1 MRTATYPTHRAP
13 TRSGT
18 SLLEQV
24 LLTLLSG
31 LVFFFL
37 GLVAF
42 VIGFQLVYAGRI
54 FPGISV
60 AGIDVGGLTQTA
72 AATKILQQIT
82 YPQNGKILLQE
93 KEAHLVTP
101 AQMGLFL
108 DPDTS
113 AHAAYQVGRRG
124 GPANGLS
131 EQFAAWFSGYDV
143 PPALIFDQRMA
154 YSYLTDLAK
163 QIDQPTIEASI
174 ALKGTDVVVQN
185 GVTGRQLDVAGTLT
199 LLSIQ
204 IQSLRDG
211 VVPVVVRE
219 SSPVI
224 VDVSKQAALARS
236 ILSTS
241 FKLTLPSGQP
251 DQAGPWTFDTPT
263 LAAMLAFER
272 VDNNGVPDYQ
282 VTLKSNI
289 LSTYLK
295 NLAPD
300 LEMTP
305 QNARFTFNDQTGQ
318 IEVIQKSV
326 TGRTLD
332 VEATIKAVQQALM
345 QGKHKVALVF
355 NFQNPAVT
363 DKASGKDLGIT
374 ELVSSNTSYFY
385 GSSAERVQNITTAA
399 SRFHGLLVAP
409 GEVFSMGQAL
419 GDINLDNGYAEAM
432 IIVGDQTIKGV
443 GGGVCQVSTTLFRT
457 AFFGGFPIV
466 ERYAHAYRV
475 GYYEKEAGDVE
486 NPNLAG
492 LDATVFF
499 PLVDFKFTND
509 TPYWILMETYVNPAA
524 SSITWKFYSTSDGR
538 KVKWDTTGPQNIVP
552 HPDPLYKEN
561 PDLASGVI
569 NQTDWAADGSDI
581 TVTRTV
587 TRAGTVID
595 QDTISTHYL
604 PWQAKYEYGP
614 GTDIPTPNP

>member
-1 MRTATYPTHRAP
+1 MRTATYPTHRVP
-13 TRSGT
+13 TRSAV
-18 SLLEQV
+18 SLLEQA
-24 LLTLLSG
+24 LLALLSG

-37 GLVAF
+37 GLAGF
-42 VIGFQLVYAGRI
+42 VVGFQVIYAGRI

-60 AGIDVGGLTQTA
+60 AGVSVGGLTQSA
-72 AATKILQQIT
+72 AAVKILQAIT
-82 YPQNGKILLQE
+82 YPQSGKILLQE
-93 KEAHLVTP
+93 KQTYLVTP
-101 AQMGLFL
+101 AQLGLFL

-113 AHAAYQVGRRG
+113 ARNAYQVGRSG
-124 GPANGLS
+124 GPASWLS
-131 EQFAAWFSGYDV
+131 DQFEAWFSGYDV

-154 YSYLTDLAK
+154 YSYLTGLAK
-163 QIDQPTIEASI
+163 QIDQPTVEASI
-174 ALKGTDVVVQN
+174 ALKGTDVVVQS
-185 GVTGRQLDVAGTLT
+185 GVTGRKLDVAATLT
-199 LLSIQ
+199 LLSVQ

-211 VVPVVVRE
+211 VVPLIVRE
-219 SSPVI
+219 SPPVI
-224 VDVSKQAALARS
+224 VDVSKQADLARS

-272 VDNNGVPDYQ
+272 VDNNGTPDYQ

-289 LSTYLK
+289 LRTYLK

-300 LEMTP
+300 LALAP
-305 QNARFTFNDQTGQ
+305 KDARFTFNDQSGQ
-318 IEVIQKSV
+318 IEVIQKSI
-326 TGRTLD
+326 TGRSLD
-332 VEATIKAVQQALM
+332 VEATIKAVQQAIM

-355 NFQNPAVT
+355 NFTDPSVT

-374 ELVSSNTSYFY
+374 ELVASDTSYFY
-385 GSSAERVQNITTAA
+385 GSSAERVQNIKTAA
-399 SRFHGLLVAP
+399 SRFMGLLVAP

-432 IIVGDQTIKGV
+432 IIVGDQTVKGV

-457 AFFGGFPIV
+457 AFFGGYPIV
-466 ERYAHAYRV
+466 ERHSHAYRV
-475 GYYEKEAGDVE
+475 GYYEKEAGNVE
-486 NPNLAG
+486 NPDLAG
-492 LDATVFF
+492 MDATVFF

-552 HPDPLYKEN
+552 APDPLYKEN

-587 TRAGTVID
+587 TRDGAVIN
-595 QDTISTHYL
+595 QDVISTHYL

-614 GTDIPTPNP
+614 GTDIPTP

>member
-1 MRTATYPTHRAP
+1 MRTATLPTHRIPAR
-13 TRSGT
+13 TNA

-24 LLTLLSG
+24 LLALLCG

-37 GLVAF
+37 GLAGF
-42 VIGFQLVYAGRI
+42 VLGFQFFYAGRI
-54 FPGISV
+54 FPGVSV
-60 AGIDVGGLTQTA
+60 SGVNVGGLTQSA
-72 AATKILQQIT
+72 AAVKILQQIT

-93 KEAHLVTP
+93 KETLLVTP
-101 AQMGLFL
+101 AQLGLFL

-131 EQFAAWFSGYDV
+131 EQFEAWFSGIDV

-154 YSYLTDLAK
+154 FSYLADQAK
-163 QIDQPTIEASI
+163 QIDQPTVETSI
-174 ALKGTDVVVQN
+174 GLKGTDVVVQP
-185 GVTGRQLDVAGTLT
+185 GVTGRTLDVTGTLT

-211 VVPVVVRE
+211 VVPLVVRE
-219 SSPVI
+219 TPPVI
-224 VDVSKQAALARS
+224 VDVSKQAALARG
-236 ILSTS
+236 ILSAP
-241 FKLTLPSGQP
+241 FKLTMPSGQP
-251 DQAGPWTFDTPT
+251 DQAGPWTFDPPT

-272 VDNNGVPDYQ
+272 VDNNGTADYQ

-289 LSTYLK
+289 LRTYLN

-300 LEMTP
+300 LELSP
-305 QNARFTFNDQTGQ
+305 KNATFTFNDQTGQ
-318 IEVIQKSV
+318 LDAIHPSV

-332 VEATIKAVQQALM
+332 VEATIQAVQQALL
-345 QGKHKVALVF
+345 QGKHKAALVF
-355 NFQNPAVT
+355 AFQDPAVT
-363 DKASGKDLGIT
+363 DKATGKDLGIT
-374 ELVSSNTSYFY
+374 ELVSSETSYFY
-385 GSSAERVQNITTAA
+385 GSSAERVQNIKTAT
-399 SRFHGLLVAP
+399 SQFMGLLVAP

-432 IIVGDQTIKGV
+432 IIVGDQTVKGV

-457 AFFGGFPIV
+457 AFFGGYPIV
-466 ERYAHAYRV
+466 ERHAHAYRV
-475 GYYEKEAGDVE
+475 GYYEKEAGNVE
-486 NPNLAG
+486 NSNLAG

-499 PLVDFKFTND
+499 PLVDFKFKND
-509 TPYWILMETYVNPAA
+509 SPNWLLMETYVNPAA

-552 HPDPLYKEN
+552 APDPLYKEN

-587 TRAGTVID
+587 TRDGDVLD

-604 PWQAKYEYGP
+604 PWQAKFEYGP
-614 GTDIPTPNP
+614 GTDIPSP

>member
-1 MRTATYPTHRAP
+1 MRTATYPTHRVP
-13 TRSGT
+13 TRSAAPV
-18 SLLEQV
+18 LERV
-24 LLTLLSG
+24 LMALFSG
-31 LVFFFL
+31 LVFFFI
-37 GLVAF
+37 GLAGF
-42 VIGFQLVYAGRI
+42 VVGFQLFYAGRI

-60 AGIDVGGLTQTA
+60 AGVSVGGLTPSA
-72 AATKILQQIT
+72 AAGKILQQIT

-93 KEAHLVTP
+93 KEPHLVTP

-113 AHAAYQVGRRG
+113 AHNAYQVGRSG
-124 GPANGLS
+124 GPGNALS
-131 EQFAAWFSGYDV
+131 EQFDAWFSGYDV

-163 QIDQPTIEASI
+163 QIDQPTTEASI
-174 ALKGTDVVVQN
+174 KLKGTDVVVQS
-185 GVTGRQLDVAGTLT
+185 GVTGRSVDVAGTLT

-211 VVPVVVRE
+211 AVPVVVRE
-219 SSPVI
+219 SPPVI

-272 VDNNGVPDYQ
+272 VDNNGTPDYQ

-289 LSTYLK
+289 LRTYLK

-300 LEMTP
+300 LALAP
-305 QNARFTFNDQTGQ
+305 QDARFTFNDQSGQ
-318 IEVIQKSV
+318 LEVIQKSI
-326 TGRTLD
+326 TGRSLD
-332 VEATIKAVQQALM
+332 VEATIKAVQQALL
-345 QGKHKVALVF
+345 QGKHKVALAF
-355 NFQNPAVT
+355 NFQDPAVT

-374 ELVSSNTSYFY
+374 ELVSSETSYFY
-385 GSSAERVQNITTAA
+385 GSSAERVQNIKTAA

-419 GDINLDNGYAEAM
+419 GDIDLNNGYAEAM
-432 IIVGDQTIKGV
+432 IIVGDQTVKGV

-457 AFFGGFPIV
+457 AFFGGYQIV
-466 ERYAHAYRV
+466 ERHAHAYRV
-475 GYYEKEAGDVE
+475 GYYEKEAGNVE
-486 NPNLAG
+486 NPDLAG
-492 LDATVFF
+492 MDATVFF
-499 PLVDFKFTND
+499 PLVDFKFKND
-509 TPYWILMETYVNPAA
+509 SANWILMETYVNPAA

-552 HPDPLYKEN
+552 APDPLYKEN
-561 PDLASGVI
+561 PDLANGEI
-569 NQTDWAADGSDI
+569 KQTDWAADGSDI
-581 TVTRTV
+581 TVNRTV
-587 TRAGTVID
+587 TRDGEVIN
-595 QDTISTHYL
+595 QDVISTNYL
-604 PWQAKYEYGP
+604 PWQAKFEYGP
-614 GTDIPTPNP
+614 GTDIPTP

>member
-1 MRTATYPTHRAP
+1 MRTATYPTHRSP
-13 TRSGT
+13 TRTAS
-18 SLLEQV
+18 SLIEQV
-24 LLTLLSG
+24 LLSLLCG
-31 LVFFFL
+31 LVFFFF
-37 GLVAF
+37 GLAGF
-42 VIGFQLVYAGRI
+42 VLGFQFWYAARI
-54 FPGISV
+54 FPGVSV
-60 AGIDVGGLTQTA
+60 AGIDVGGLTQSA
-72 AATKILQQIT
+72 AAARLLQQIT
-82 YPQNGKILLQE
+82 YPQDGKILLQE
-93 KEAHLVTP
+93 KEPRVVTP

-113 AHAAYQVGRRG
+113 ALAAYQVGRRG

-131 EQFAAWFSGYDV
+131 EQFEAWFSGTDV
-143 PPALIFDQRMA
+143 SPALIFDQRMA
-154 YSYLTDLAK
+154 CNYLTDLAK

-174 ALKGTDVVVQN
+174 GLNGTDVVVHS
-185 GVTGRQLDVAGTLT
+185 GMTGRTLDVASTLT

-211 VVPVVVRE
+211 VVPLVVRE
-219 SSPVI
+219 TPPVI
-224 VDVSKQAALARS
+224 VDVSKQADLARS
-236 ILSTS
+236 ILSAP
-241 FKLTLPSGQP
+241 FKLTFPSGQP
-251 DQAGPWTFDTPT
+251 DQAGPWTFDPPT

-272 VDNNGVPDYQ
+272 VDNNGTADYQ

-289 LSTYLK
+289 LRTYLK

-300 LEMTP
+300 LENSP

-318 IEVIQKSV
+318 LDVIQASV

-355 NFQNPAVT
+355 NFQDPAVT
-363 DKASGKDLGIT
+363 DKATGKDLGIT

-385 GSSAERVQNITTAA
+385 GSIPERVQNIQTAA

-409 GEVFSMGQAL
+409 GEGFSMGQAL
-419 GDINLDNGYAEAM
+419 GDISLDNGYAEAM
-432 IIVGDQTIKGV
+432 IILGDQTIKGV

-457 AFFGGFPIV
+457 VFFGGYPIV
-466 ERYAHAYRV
+466 ERHAHAYRV
-475 GYYEKEAGDVE
+475 GYYEKAAGNVE
-486 NPNLAG
+486 NSNWAG

-538 KVKWDTTGPQNIVP
+538 KVKWDTSGPQNIIP
-552 HPDPLYKEN
+552 APDPLYKEN
-561 PDLASGVI
+561 PDLANGEI
-569 NQTDWAADGSDI
+569 KQTDWAADGSDI

-587 TRAGTVID
+587 TRNGEVYI
-595 QDTISTHYL
+595 QDTIETHYL
-604 PWQAKYEYGP
+604 PWQAKFEYGP
-614 GTDIPTPNP
+614 GTDIPTPTP